1 MRQVVFRLDATLF
14 ITLIIVYD
22 INFLIKLIPWRFFSL
37 LNFSLTMVLF
47 FIISIYISKRMNFS
61 HFRKCTRNIKKI
73 EMFMFYKLDVLNMF
87 YNSIGVQYRFKA
99 F

>member
-1 MRQVVFRLDATLF
+1 
-14 ITLIIVYD
+14 
-22 INFLIKLIPWRFFSL
+22 
-37 LNFSLTMVLF
+37 
-47 FIISIYISKRMNFS
+47 MNFS

>member
-37 LNFSLTMVLF
+37 LNFSLIMVLF
-47 FIISIYISKRMNFS
+47 FIISLHISKSTTFS

-73 EMFMFYKLDVLNMF
+73 EMFVFYKLDVLNMF
-87 YNSIGVQYRFKA
+87 YNSLGVQYRFKA